1 MAARPRRWI
10 ILMRKT
16 LALWCTLLSP
26 LIRDNQSTYTK
37 HTFIALVTTID

>member
-16 LALWCTLLSP
+16 LALWCTLYPP
-26 LIRDNQSTYTK
+26 LIRGTQNTYTK
-37 HTFIALVTTID
+37 HTFIAFVTTID